1 MYYNVFG
8 EKVSRRRFKEM
19 CNAAKNRRELIAAG
33 LTSRRDLMRMGLLTA
48 GGMLVAKSGLS
59 ARAQTLSPAPGSPGS
74 NTKTNNPPSSASTQ
88 SPGTNQ
94 NCVPGNQTASPK
106 TRAFI
111 QPLPIMPL
119 AKTVSSLTPAPQENP
134 NTAAGEV
141 RAAPFQAPAID
152 ATRFPVVPRVLYQIN
167 QRQFTT
173 SFSPDLPNA
182 TIWGFDD
189 GTGTRSPGPTYKAFY
204 GTPQLTRNIN
214 SLPNINQVN
223 NTGFGMPSVSTH
235 LHNAH
240 NPSESDG
247 NPCDFYPAGHFCDQY
262 YPNVLAGF
270 NSTNAPNGDINESLA
285 TLWYHDHRVD
295 FTSQNTYK
303 GLFGF
308 YCLFNNLDTGDET
321 TGFRL
326 PSFPEFDIP
335 LAFTDKVFDPQTG
348 ELVFDL
354 FNLDGILG
362 DKFLVNGVIQPF
374 LQVSPRRYRF
384 RLLDPGPSRFYEF
397 FLTGNVG
404 GTGSA
409 TTNPFFLIGTDG
421 NLIPAPIQVNSVR
434 IGPAERV
441 DVVIDFTNFA
451 GQTLYLENRLLQLN
465 GQGPAAVD
473 SLNGTPNVPF
483 GGTAQTNGSTECS
496 QPFTLD
502 SANPAIKTAGTGDLI
517 LQFQVTGPKVKDNS
531 LSPTKQKFYSLPTT
545 TDTPRIVRTF
555 KFDRLNGQW
564 SINGQFMDC
573 GYGNNGTGGESTET
587 FRFTV
592 QQNSVEHWLLTN
604 LTGDWTH
611 PVHIHLEEHQILS
624 RNRRPLNS
632 SNPLTVP
639 TDQGRKDVSQ
649 LHPNERVELF
659 FRFRDW
665 LGKYPIH
672 CHNVVHEDHAMMAIW
687 HVQPTGDNI
696 MVP

>member
-19 CNAAKNRRELIAAG
+19 EEAAKNRRELIAAG
-33 LTSRRDLMRMGLLTA
+33 LTSRRELFKMGLLTA

-59 ARAQTLSPAPGSPGS
+59 ARAQTASPNTPTGSG
-74 NTKTNNPPSSASTQ
+74 TTIKTNQPPSSGSNQ

-94 NCVPGNQTASPK
+94 NCAPSNQTASPK
-106 TRAFI
+106 LSKFVT
-111 QPLPIMPL
+111 PLPPTHIAQTSAL
-119 AKTVSSLTPAPQENP
+119 NPAPQENP

-141 RAAPFQAPAID
+141 RAAPFQAPLID
-152 ATRFPVVPRVLYQIN
+152 ASRFPVVPGTLYHFTQK
-167 QRQFTT
+167 QFTT
-173 SFSPDLPNA
+173 SQHPDLP
-182 TIWGFDD
+182 TQTVWGFDD
-189 GTGTRSPGPTYKAFY
+189 GSGTRSPGYTYQAFY
-204 GTPQLTRNIN
+204 GRPQLTRNIN
-214 SLPNINQVN
+214 SLPNVNQVN

-270 NSTNAPNGDINESLA
+270 NSTNAPDGDINESLS

-308 YCLFNNLDTGDET
+308 YCLFNQFDTGSDD

-326 PSFPEFDIP
+326 PSFPQHDIP
-335 LAFTDKVFDPQTG
+335 LAFNDKVFDPTTG
-348 ELVFDL
+348 QLVFDL
-354 FNLDGILG
+354 FNLDGTLG

-374 LQVSPRRYRF
+374 LNVEPRRYRF
-384 RLLDPGPSRFYEF
+384 RLLDVGPSRFYEF

-404 GTGSA
+404 GTGSP
-409 TTNPFFLIGTDG
+409 TTNSYFLIGTDG
-421 NLIPAPIQVNSVR
+421 NLLPHPVQLQSVR

-441 DVVIDFTNFA
+441 DVIIDFSKFA
-451 GQTLYLENRLLQLN
+451 GQTLYLENRLNQLS

-473 SLNGTPNVPF
+473 SQLAPQNSST
-483 GGTAQTNGSTECS
+483 TECS
-496 QPFTLD
+496 LVLNDPNNQG
-502 SANPAIKTAGTGDLI
+502 AIKPAGAGNLI
-517 LQFQVTGPKVKDNS
+517 LQFNVSGTAVTDESVDPATNPS
-531 LSPTKQKFYSLPTT
+531 FYQLPSTT
-545 TDTPRIVRTF
+545 PTPRIVRTF

-573 GYGNNGTGGESTET
+573 GYGNGGTGGESTER

-604 LTGDWTH
+604 LSGDWTH
-611 PVHIHLEEHQILS
+611 PIHIHLEEHQILN
-624 RNRRPLNS
+624 RNRVAPS
-632 SNPLTVP
+632 VP
-639 TDQGRKDVSQ
+639 TDQGRKDVTQ

-687 HVQPTGDNI
+687 HVQPQGDNI
-696 MVP
+696 VVP

>member
-8 EKVSRRRFKEM
+8 EKVSKRRFKEM
-19 CNAAKNRRELIAAG
+19 CEAAKNRRELIAAG

-59 ARAQTLSPAPGSPGS
+59 ARAQTQSPTSGLPGS
-74 NTKTNNPPSSASTQ
+74 NVKTNNPPSSASTN

-111 QPLPIMPL
+111 QPLPIIPL
-119 AKTVSSLTPAPQENP
+119 AKTVASLTPTPTENP

-141 RAAPFQAPAID
+141 RAAPFQAPQID
-152 ATRFPVVPRVLYQIN
+152 ATRFPVVPGTLYQFN
-167 QRQFTT
+167 QRQFTA
-173 SFSPDLPNA
+173 SFSPDLPNQ
-182 TIWGFDD
+182 TMWGFDD
-189 GTGTRSPGPTYKAFY
+189 GTGTRSPGPTYQAFY
-204 GTPQLTRNIN
+204 GKPQLTRNIN
-214 SLPNINQVN
+214 SLPSITQSN
-223 NTGFGMPSVSTH
+223 NTGFGMASVTTH

-270 NSTNAPNGDINESLA
+270 NSTNAPNGDVNEALS

-308 YCLFNNLDTGDET
+308 YCLFNSFDTGDET
-321 TGFRL
+321 TGFHL
-326 PSFPEFDIP
+326 PSFPQFDIP
-335 LAFTDKVFDPQTG
+335 LAFNDKVFDPQTG

-374 LQVSPRRYRF
+374 LVVSPRRYRF
-384 RLLDPGPSRFYEF
+384 RLLDTGPSRFYEF

-404 GTGSA
+404 GTGSP
-409 TTNPFFLIGTDG
+409 TTNPFWLIGTDG
-421 NLIPAPIQVNSVR
+421 NLIPAPIQVQSVR

-441 DVVIDFTNFA
+441 DVVIDFTNLA
-451 GQTLYLENRLLQLN
+451 GQTLYLENRLNQIN
-465 GQGPAAVD
+465 GQGPVAVD
-473 SLNGTPNVPF
+473 SQLF
-483 GGTAQTNGSTECS
+483 AQNEPVNTEC
-496 QPFTLD
+496 TTVL
-502 SANPAIKTAGTGDLI
+502 ANTTPAIKPAGAGDLI

-531 LSPTKQKFYSLPTT
+531 LAPSKQKFYSLPTT
-545 TDTPRIVRTF
+545 TPTPRIVRTF

-573 GYGNNGTGGESTET
+573 NTY
-587 FRFTV
+587 RFTV

-611 PVHIHLEEHQILS
+611 PVHIHLEEHQILN
-624 RNRRPLNS
+624 RNRSAPN
-632 SNPLTVP
+632 VA
-639 TDQGRKDVSQ
+639 TDQGRKDVTQ

-672 CHNVVHEDHAMMAIW
+672 CHNVVHEDHAMMALW
-687 HVQPTGDNI
+687 HVEPTGDNV

>member
-19 CNAAKNRRELIAAG
+19 EEAAKNRRELIAAG
-33 LTSRRDLMRMGLLTA
+33 LTSRRELFKMGLLTA

-59 ARAQTLSPAPGSPGS
+59 ARAQTASPNTPTGSG
-74 NTKTNNPPSSASTQ
+74 TTIKTNQPPSSGSNQ

-94 NCVPGNQTASPK
+94 NCAPSNQTASPK
-106 TRAFI
+106 LSKFVT
-111 QPLPIMPL
+111 PLPPTHIAQTSAL
-119 AKTVSSLTPAPQENP
+119 NPAPQENP

-141 RAAPFQAPAID
+141 RAAPFQAPLID
-152 ATRFPVVPRVLYQIN
+152 ATRFPVVPATLYHFT

-173 SFSPDLPNA
+173 SQFSPDLPPQ

-189 GTGTRSPGPTYKAFY
+189 GTGTRSPGPTYQAFY
-204 GTPQLTRNIN
+204 GRPQITRNSN
-214 SLPNINQVN
+214 ALPNITQKN
-223 NTGFGMPSVSTH
+223 NSGFGMPSVSTH
-235 LHNAH
+235 LHNGH
-240 NPSESDG
+240 TPSESDG
-247 NPCDFYPAGHFCDQY
+247 NPCDFYPSGKFCDQY

-270 NSTNAPNGDINESLA
+270 NSTNTPNGDINESLS

-303 GLFGF
+303 GLVGF
-308 YCLFNNLDTGDET
+308 YLLFNQFDTGNET

-326 PSFPEFDIP
+326 PTFPDFDIP
-335 LAFTDKVFDPQTG
+335 LAFADKVFDPSTAQ
-348 ELVFDL
+348 LVFDL

-362 DKFLVNGVIQPF
+362 DTFLVNGVVQPF
-374 LQVSPRRYRF
+374 KVVSPRRYRF
-384 RLLDPGPSRFYEF
+384 RLLNTGPSRFYEF
-397 FLTGNVG
+397 FLTGNLG
-404 GTGSA
+404 KAGSP
-409 TTNPFFLIGTDG
+409 TTNPFWLIATDG
-421 NLIPAPIQVNSVR
+421 NLIPTPVQVTSVR

-441 DVVIDFTNFA
+441 DVIIDFSSLG
-451 GQTLYLENRLLQLN
+451 GQTLYLENRLNQIN
-465 GQGPAAVD
+465 GQGPVAVD
-473 SLNGTPNVPF
+473 SNPAFGVLNS
-483 GGTAQTNGSTECS
+483 QSGSPTECNQGTNLNQS
-496 QPFTLD
+496 VG
-502 SANPAIKTAGTGDLI
+502 AIKPAGTGDLI
-517 LQFQVTGPKVKDNS
+517 LQFQVTGPTVADHS
-531 LSPTKQKFYSLPTT
+531 VDPSTHPSFYSLPDTT
-545 TDTPRIVRTF
+545 ATPRIVRTF

-573 GYGNNGTGGESTET
+573 AYGNGGLGGESTEA

-624 RNRRPLNS
+624 RNRAVLNS

-639 TDQGRKDVSQ
+639 TDQGRKDVTQ

-672 CHNVVHEDHAMMAIW
+672 CHNVVHEDHAMMALW

-696 MVP
+696 LVP

>member
-1 MYYNVFG
+1 
-8 EKVSRRRFKEM
+8 
-19 CNAAKNRRELIAAG
+19 
-33 LTSRRDLMRMGLLTA
+33 
-48 GGMLVAKSGLS
+48 
-59 ARAQTLSPAPGSPGS
+59 
-74 NTKTNNPPSSASTQ
+74 
-88 SPGTNQ
+88 
-94 NCVPGNQTASPK
+94 VPGNQTASPK
-106 TRAFI
+106 LQPFI
-111 QPLPIMPL
+111 TPLPPTHITQ
-119 AKTVSSLTPAPQENP
+119 TVTSLTPPPQENP

-141 RAAPFQAPAID
+141 RAAPFQAPQID
-152 ATRFPVVPRVLYQIN
+152 ATRFPVVPRTLYQVT

-173 SFSPDLPNA
+173 SQFSPELPPQ

-189 GTGTRSPGPTYKAFY
+189 GTGTRSPGPVYQAFY
-204 GTPQLTRNIN
+204 GTPQIVRNIN
-214 SLPNINQVN
+214 ALPDIKQKN
-223 NTGFGMPSVSTH
+223 NSGFGMPSVTTH

-240 NPSESDG
+240 NPSEADG

-270 NSTNAPNGDINESLA
+270 NSTNKPDGDINEALS

-303 GLFGF
+303 GLLGF
-308 YCLFNNLDTGDET
+308 YCLFNQFDTGDEGS
-321 TGFRL
+321 GFHL
-326 PSFPEFDIP
+326 PSFPQFDIP
-335 LAFTDKVFDPQTG
+335 LAFADKIFDPSSAQ
-348 ELVFDL
+348 LVFDL

-362 DKFLVNGVIQPF
+362 DTFLVNGVVQPF
-374 LQVSPRRYRF
+374 LEVSPRRYRF
-384 RLLDPGPSRFYEF
+384 RLLDTGPSRFYEF

-404 GTGSA
+404 KLTSP
-409 TTNPFFLIGTDG
+409 TTNPYFLIGTDG
-421 NLIPAPIQVNSVR
+421 NLIPNPIQVTSVR

-451 GQTLYLENRLLQLN
+451 GQTLYLENRLNQIN

-473 SLNGTPNVPF
+473 SAF
-483 GGTAQTNGSTECS
+483 GAQNSSSTECS
-496 QPFTLD
+496 LTTNLN
-502 SANPAIKTAGTGDLI
+502 STTGAIKAAGAGDLV
-517 LQFQVTGPKVKDNS
+517 LQFRVTGPKVADGSVDLAHPPRNP
-531 LSPTKQKFYSLPTT
+531 LFYNLPST

-573 GYGNNGTGGESTET
+573 GYGNNGLGGEDTET

-592 QQNSVEHWLLTN
+592 QQNSVERWLLTN

-611 PVHIHLEEHQILS
+611 PVHIHLEEHQILT
-624 RNRRPLNS
+624 RNRMLLNS

-639 TDQGRKDVSQ
+639 ADQGRKDVTQ